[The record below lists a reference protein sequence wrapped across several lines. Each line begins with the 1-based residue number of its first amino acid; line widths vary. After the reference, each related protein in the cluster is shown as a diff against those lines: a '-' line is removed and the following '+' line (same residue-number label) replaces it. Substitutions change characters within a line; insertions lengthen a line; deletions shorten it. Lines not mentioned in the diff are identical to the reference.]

1 MPARIRQWLGAVKSA
16 AIDVICSGKL
26 TKYIRHASQFRNRTQ
41 GVVSLFT
48 GEEMTLASSP
58 VNIRTVYTLCVYA
71 PVSFN
76 DDQSHR
82 RIEQEGP
89 SHGLG

>member
-26 TKYIRHASQFRNRTQ
+26 TKYIRHASQFTNRTQ

-48 GEEMTLASSP
+48 GG
-58 VNIRTVYTLCVYA
+58 RK
-71 PVSFN
+71 
-76 DDQSHR
+76 
-82 RIEQEGP
+82 
-89 SHGLG
+89 